1 MTIFLLITVHFLKM
15 NKQFFFF
22 IIIAFSIA
30 SCSRPIAK
38 FSYEVIKKDA
48 PAAVK
53 FENSST
59 EAESYLWDFGDGNT
73 STEASPQHK
82 YQSSG
87 NYLIQL
93 KAIKGKKKSVEEK
106 RVLITAPLKCLV
118 EIETRFGSMI
128 IELSNATPKH
138 RDNFIKLAEEGFYD
152 GLLFHR
158 VIDGFMIQGGD
169 PKSKEAKS
177 GVPLGSG
184 GPGYQVPAEFVD
196 SLAHVKGAIAAART
210 GDNVN
215 PEKKSSGS
223 QFYIVDGRPVDEA
236 TLSRTAASKNMTYSK
251 EVKERYLELGG
262 TPFLDAGY
270 TVFGRVIEGLD
281 VIDKI
286 ATVAKDA
293 RDRPQEDVEMKVR
306 VIK

>member
-1 MTIFLLITVHFLKM
+1 MTFLV
-15 NKQFFFF
+15 
-22 IIIAFSIA
+22 A

-38 FSYEVIKKDA
+38 FSYEVTKKEA
-48 PAAVK
+48 PAAIN
-53 FENSST
+53 FENTST
-59 EAESYLWDFGDGNT
+59 EAETYLWDFGDGNT
-73 STEASPQHK
+73 STEANPTHEYK
-82 YQSSG
+82 SSG

-93 KAIKGKKKSVEEK
+93 KAMKGKKKNVEEK

-118 EIETRFGSMI
+118 ELETKFGSMI
-128 IELSNATPKH
+128 IELSDATPKH

-169 PKSKEAKS
+169 PNSKGAKS
-177 GVPLGSG
+177 GVPLGTG

-215 PEKKSSGS
+215 PERKSSGS
-223 QFYIVDGRPVDEA
+223 QFYIVDGRPVDDSA
-236 TLSRTAASKNMTYSK
+236 LSRIEAAQNITYPK
-251 EVKERYLELGG
+251 ELRERYKKIGG
-262 TPFLDAGY
+262 TPFLDAQY
-270 TVFGRVIEGLD
+270 TVFGRVIKGLE

-286 ATVAKDA
+286 SEVAKDA